1 VLLCITLASYVQ
13 SLTGFAFGLIFLAL
27 VGVFDLIPVGVA
39 ANAVTL
45 ITLSQTYIY
54 FREYPLTD
62 DWRVIRP
69 AIWPS
74 LGGVVAGLALL
85 FWLSDSAL
93 TGLLAGLMGGMFST
107 AGPPLVY
114 KLYRQP
120 LSLPV
125 IRQALL
131 VMFGLSQLVRLGI
144 VLIMGQFTPAS
155 IAYAVLALP
164 LLFVVTRYN
173 RRYPLKLSPVAVSR
187 VAAGLLLM
195 AGTSLIATS

>member
-1 VLLCITLASYVQ
+1 
-13 SLTGFAFGLIFLAL
+13 
-27 VGVFDLIPVGVA
+27 
-39 ANAVTL
+39 
-45 ITLSQTYIY
+45 
-54 FREYPLTD
+54 
-62 DWRVIRP
+62 
-69 AIWPS
+69 
-74 LGGVVAGLALL
+74 
-85 FWLSDSAL
+85 
-93 TGLLAGLMGGMFST
+93 
-107 AGPPLVY
+107 
-114 KLYRQP
+114 
-120 LSLPV
+120 V

-131 VMFGLSQLVRLGI
+131 VMFGLSQLVRLGL